1 MTQNPM
7 CSVFNCDHKHGNHCC
22 AHCDVYHKCKSHC
35 LNDPDKCG
43 LSVEKTRKTTYI
55 VRAEVEK

>member
-43 LSVEKTRKTTYI
+43 LSVEKNKKNNIHR
-55 VRAEVEK
+55 